1 MYPNS
6 LKSLIGQGI
15 AQLDKRLAAG
25 MPHSAAAI
33 GLWMR
38 GLAPHGDRAAYFTHP
53 LAFPA
58 LLLPWWVDS
67 TLTGAPAD
75 DLLADVTR
83 STMSGYY
90 AIRLIDN
97 VMDGEATVEPG
108 LLPALNFFHSQF
120 QAAYQPHFAAEHPFW
135 AQFERFWLGSADV
148 SLRENQLAALDEA
161 QFWQLSAQKVSAAKI
176 PVAAVCH
183 HRGQPDAFA
192 PWAAL
197 IDRLGGWHQLHNDL
211 FDWQR
216 DAQRGGVT
224 WFLSE
229 AAHRQRPSEPLAG
242 WVAREGFF
250 WGIDMLRQG
259 MAQLQTQAAALDSP
273 PLADWLR
280 QREAMLAEAVGRV
293 SPGLALIA
301 RLSAAEDEG

>member
-1 MYPNS
+1 MYPAQ
-6 LKSLIGQGI
+6 LTHLIGQGI
-15 AQLDKRLAAG
+15 AQLDEQLAAG
-25 MPHSAAAI
+25 MPHSAGAVT
-33 GLWMR
+33 GWMR
-38 GLAPHGDRAAYFTHP
+38 QLAPGGERAAYFTHP

-58 LLLPWWVDS
+58 LLLPWWAGDS
-67 TLTGAPAD
+67 LGGLPAD

-83 STMSGYY
+83 STICGYY

-108 LLPALNFFHSQF
+108 LLPALNFFTCQF
-120 QAAYQPHFAAEHPFW
+120 QAAYQRWFAAGHPFW
-135 AQFERFWLGSADV
+135 AQFEQFWLGGADA
-148 SLRENQLAALDEA
+148 SLREAQLPALDET
-161 QFWQLSAQKVSAAKI
+161 QFWQLSAHKVCAAKI

-183 HRGQPDAFA
+183 RLGHPAAVA
-192 PWAAL
+192 PWVAL

-229 AAHRQRPSEPLAG
+229 ATQRHRPGETLAG

-250 WGIDMLRQG
+250 WGIDRLHQW
-259 MAQLQTQAAALDSP
+259 MAQLQVSAAALNSP
-273 PLADWLR
+273 LLAEWLQ
-280 QREAMLAEAVGRV
+280 QRDKLLAEAVAQV
-293 SPGLALIA
+293 TPGLALIA
-301 RLSAAEDEG
+301 RLAAVKDEG

>member
-1 MYPNS
+1 MYPNP
-6 LKSLIGQGI
+6 LKQLIGQGI
-15 AQLDKRLAAG
+15 AQLDERLAAG
-25 MPHSAAAI
+25 MPHSASAI
-33 GLWMR
+33 IGWMR
-38 GLAPHGDRAAYFTHP
+38 QLAPDGQRAAYFTHP

-58 LLLPWWVDS
+58 LLLPWWVNAS
-67 TLTGAPAD
+67 LFGSPAD
-75 DLLADVTR
+75 PMLADVTR
-83 STMSGYY
+83 STISGYY

-120 QAAYQPHFAAEHPFW
+120 QAAYQPYFAAEHPFW
-135 AQFERFWLGSADV
+135 VQFEQFWLGSADV
-148 SLRENQLAALDEA
+148 SLREGQLTALDEA

-176 PVAAVCH
+176 PVAAICH
-183 HRGQPDAFA
+183 RHGQPAAFT

-216 DAQRGGVT
+216 DTQRGGIT

-229 AAHRQRPSEPLAG
+229 AARRKRPAEPLAG

-250 WGIDMLRQG
+250 WGIDTLSQW
-259 MAQLQTQAAALDSP
+259 MAQLQVQAAALGSP

-280 QREAMLAEAVGRV
+280 QRDTLLADAVAQV
-293 SPGLALIA
+293 TPGLALIA
-301 RLSAAEDEG
+301 RLSAVEDEG

>member
-1 MYPNS
+1 
-6 LKSLIGQGI
+6 
-15 AQLDKRLAAG
+15 
-25 MPHSAAAI
+25 
-33 GLWMR
+33 
-38 GLAPHGDRAAYFTHP
+38 
-53 LAFPA
+53 
-58 LLLPWWVDS
+58 
-67 TLTGAPAD
+67 
-75 DLLADVTR
+75 LLADVTR
-83 STMSGYY
+83 STISGYY

-97 VMDGEATVEPG
+97 VMDGEATVEPE

-135 AQFERFWLGSADV
+135 AQFEQFWLGSADV
-148 SLRENQLAALDEA
+148 SLRENQLSALDET

-183 HRGQPDAFA
+183 RRGRLDAFA

-229 AAHRQRPSEPLAG
+229 AVRRKHPSEPLAG

-250 WGIDMLRQG
+250 WGIDTLRQW
-259 MAQLQTQAAALDSP
+259 MAQLQAQAEPLASP
-273 PLADWLR
+273 PLAGWLR
-280 QREAMLAEAVGRV
+280 RRETMLAEAVARV
-293 SPGLALIA
+293 TPGLALIA
-301 RLSAAEDEG
+301 RLSAVKD